1 MRLDHWKREIA
12 NVKKHQAQQL
22 ICLNYL
28 IHSRFI
34 HVEREFA
41 HIGYMKYLI
50 VLRSNV
56 NFYILSSF
64 SSKNRVDLFLGIK
77 PLRSHWTIRPLSSNL
92 KIQQRHLGFKYF
104 LPPLSNYQ
112 TFVINIDDVHLKI
125 VYRLKGSFQTFC
137 FNIH

>member
-1 MRLDHWKREIA
+1 MGLDHWKREIA

-22 ICLNYL
+22 TCLNYL
-28 IHSRFI
+28 IYSRFI

-64 SSKNRVDLFLGIK
+64 SSKNRVDSFLGIK
-77 PLRSHWTIRPLSSNL
+77 PLRCHWTIRPLLSNL

-112 TFVINIDDVHLKI
+112 TFVININDFHLKI

-137 FNIH
+137 SNIH